1 MTAEYHEPSYPTP
14 NEVSSFAS
22 AYNRRHDLY
31 DPFQDEPSHVI
42 AHFLVDAGH
51 FKEPEAAM
59 QYISRLLGDDDQ
71 ALPHEQAMRDRLLGL
86 VDGDSKGADEEAEEN
101 DEAIR
106 VIEKVLFDTFSRAR
120 QFKDLRGIYRN
131 MLRLRSI
138 DIEQSE
144 QDQNLERWQRLLHTL
159 GEKALE

>member
-1 MTAEYHEPSYPTP
+1 
-14 NEVSSFAS
+14 
-22 AYNRRHDLY
+22 
-31 DPFQDEPSHVI
+31 
-42 AHFLVDAGH
+42 
-51 FKEPEAAM
+51 M

-144 QDQNLERWQRLLHTL
+144 QDQNLERWQRLLHKL